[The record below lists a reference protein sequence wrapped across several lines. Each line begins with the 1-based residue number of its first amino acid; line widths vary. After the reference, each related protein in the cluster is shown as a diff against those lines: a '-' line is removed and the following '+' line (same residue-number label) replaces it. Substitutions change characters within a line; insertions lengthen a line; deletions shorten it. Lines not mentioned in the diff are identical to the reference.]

1 MLASDPDPRV
11 SLCDPFFTSPADLQ
25 RDVVTHEY
33 FHLVG
38 LGDHSVATT
47 SEGLSNANTMTQIV
61 ALLFDRFRQH
71 NSDGNE
77 PAIPPLPA
85 P

>member
-1 MLASDPDPRV
+1 V
-11 SLCDPFFTSPADLQ
+11 SLCDPFFSRAADLQ

-33 FHLVG
+33 FHLLG
-38 LGDHSVATT
+38 LGVDHAVNNMSD
-47 SEGLSNANTMTQIV
+47 GLTNANTMAQIV
-61 ALLFDRFRQH
+61 ALLFDRFRQR

-77 PAIPPLPA
+77 PANPPLPS